1 MSGVLLIFARLI
13 GNAARGFASGL
24 ARGLALAATA
34 VSDGLNNVLG
44 LNSFDSLHDDI
55 FAFLGF

>member
-24 ARGLALAATA
+24 ARGLALAAAA
-34 VSDGLNNVLG
+34 VVNGLYDVLG
-44 LNSFDSLHDDI
+44 FNGLDSAHGI
-55 FAFLGF
+55 TSEII